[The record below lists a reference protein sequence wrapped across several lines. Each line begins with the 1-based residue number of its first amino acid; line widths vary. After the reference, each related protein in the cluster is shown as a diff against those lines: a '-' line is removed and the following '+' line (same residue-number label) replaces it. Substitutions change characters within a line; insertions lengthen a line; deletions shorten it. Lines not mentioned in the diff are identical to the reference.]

1 MTKDQSNKKTPPQ
14 PKAPKTNILEDAQ
27 RQAAENLQ
35 GWQRAVADYQNL
47 QKETERRVGETIKYA
62 TEEFIKELLPMV
74 DHFNYGL
81 RGIPEAERDSGWVK
95 GMEHIRTNFLKI
107 LENHGVQVIE
117 TVGKPFDPAVHEA
130 VEEVPVPPAADAAS
144 AKSGTVAEEVAAGF
158 TLNGKL
164 IQPAKVKVFQ

>member
-1 MTKDQSNKKTPPQ
+1 MTPKPKE
-14 PKAPKTNILEDAQ
+14 KAPKTDILQEAKQ
-27 RQAAENLQ
+27 QAAENLQ

-47 QKETERRVGETIKYA
+47 QKETETRISQTIKYA
-62 TEEFIKELLPMV
+62 TEEFIQELLPMV

-95 GMEHIRTNFLKI
+95 GMEHIRTNFLKV
-107 LENHGVQVIE
+107 LEAHGVQVIE
-117 TVGKPFDPAVHEA
+117 TVGKPFDPQLHEA
-130 VEEVPVPPAADAAS
+130 VGEVPAPEGQAD
-144 AKSGTVAEEVAAGF
+144 KSGTVAEELAAGF